1 MNVIVQHRIRLAPH
15 RMIGRRPISP
25 GLRRAVL
32 VMFIALGL
40 LLSTLMV
47 HSAGSESPGPAAT
60 LSTATVDGDRAAA
73 ADRFPEQVGAC
84 ATVCDPMVAI
94 AMVCWVFAIVVLA
107 VFLLQ
112 PRLFGLARPIAA
124 AMRARVPANAVR
136 RRAPSLHALSV
147 CLQ

>member
-1 MNVIVQHRIRLAPH
+1 
-15 RMIGRRPISP
+15 MIGRRPLSR

-47 HSAGSESPGPAAT
+47 HSVGSESAGSAAA
-60 LSTATVDGDRAAA
+60 LATATVVGDQAAA
-73 ADRFPEQVGAC
+73 ADRFPEQITAC
-84 ATVCDPMVAI
+84 ARVCDPMVAI

-107 VFLLQ
+107 AVFLQ

-124 AMRARVPANAVR
+124 VARARVPVSAVR
-136 RRAPSLHALSV
+136 RLAPSLHALSV